1 MVESSPTIVVTICFF
16 DLILSQK
23 RLKLAPTPKIS
34 TDWSARSARFAFL
47 KKNSRQMYY
56 HLPKGVFSCVVYEE
70 DEVGHVVEQE
80 EGGEEKLEA
89 PEV

>member
-1 MVESSPTIVVTICFF
+1 MPAKKSS
-16 DLILSQK
+16 
-23 RLKLAPTPKIS
+23 
-34 TDWSARSARFAFL
+34 
-47 KKNSRQMYY
+47 QMYN

-89 PEV
+89 PEVSDKGKMLIKK

>member
-1 MVESSPTIVVTICFF
+1 
-16 DLILSQK
+16 
-23 RLKLAPTPKIS
+23 
-34 TDWSARSARFAFL
+34 
-47 KKNSRQMYY
+47 MYY

-89 PEV
+89 PEVGDKRKIFIKIRILKNGS

>member
-1 MVESSPTIVVTICFF
+1 MP
-16 DLILSQK
+16 
-23 RLKLAPTPKIS
+23 A
-34 TDWSARSARFAFL
+34 
-47 KKNSRQMYY
+47 KNSRQMYY

-89 PEV
+89 PEVWILKENTHKKNNI